1 MLKFSLPVII
11 GGSVLAVGAT
21 LGTVAV
27 AMPGFAP
34 APEVTAMST
43 PTPSDTATGSG
54 TWTAPID
61 NTQHEVA
68 PGMRAQD
75 LPVGFHAIPFANGVS
90 FTYSGPCIDPGAQ
103 LTVWSNVPGM
113 WKSRGDTCRWKKPG
127 EQAWFT
133 TTITWSEDTRNSYCY
148 SPAGAQSAYRGEV
161 FGLVTEWVS
170 IPESYKVCVSGQKP
184 EGAIPAPVATPTAA
198 PVAPA
203 PSPTSTSTS
212 SASPS
217 PTASATP

>member
-34 APEVTAMST
+34 PPEVTATSN
-43 PTPSDTATGSG
+43 PAPSDTGTGSG
-54 TWTAPID
+54 SWTTPVD

-75 LPVGFHAIPFANGVS
+75 LPAGFNAIPYAGGVS
-90 FTYSGPCIDPGAQ
+90 FTYFGPCVDPSAKI
-103 LTVWSNVPGM
+103 TVWTNIPGM
-113 WKSRGDTCRWKKPG
+113 WQSQGDTCRWKKAG
-127 EQAWFT
+127 EHAWFT
-133 TTITWSEDTRNSYCY
+133 TTLTWGTNTTNAYC
-148 SPAGAQSAYRGEV
+148 STKQSAYRAEV
-161 FGLVTEWVS
+161 FGQFTGWVEM
-170 IPESYKVCVSGQKP
+170 PDAYKTCPTVQPYVPGS
-184 EGAIPAPVATPTAA
+184 APSPR

-203 PSPTSTSTS
+203 SPAPVTSPSSSTSS
-212 SASPS
+212 SASPT
-217 PTASATP
+217 PTGTATP